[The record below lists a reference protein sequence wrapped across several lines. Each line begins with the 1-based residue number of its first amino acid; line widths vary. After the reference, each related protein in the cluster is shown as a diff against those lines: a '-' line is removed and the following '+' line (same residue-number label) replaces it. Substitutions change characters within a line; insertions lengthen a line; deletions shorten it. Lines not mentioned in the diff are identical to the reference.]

1 MRLLVAHARAQTVG
15 LLRHPSFSVPTLAL
29 PALFFAFFA
38 LPRVDGRGNVLV
50 VSYCAYAVLSVAF
63 FQFGVG
69 IAQERTRTWEL
80 YLRTLPVGVPTRLC
94 GRALSASV
102 FAVASVGVLLAL
114 ALPTTETSLPPLAWL
129 RVAGIL
135 AAGGIAF
142 VALGIALGYWVPPRG
157 ALPLA
162 NLLYLSLSYVGG
174 LWTGPDG
181 VPSGVAA
188 LSVWLP
194 TRAWGDLL
202 WAAAVGQPWPAR
214 DTLEL
219 AAYLAAFA
227 VLAGWGYRRDE
238 GQRFR

>member
-1 MRLLVAHARAQTVG
+1 VRLVAAHARAQTVG
-15 LLRHPSFSVPTLAL
+15 LLRHPSYSVPTLAL
-29 PALFFAFFA
+29 PAVFFAFFG
-38 LPRVDGRGNVLV
+38 LPRAAGRGDVLV

-80 YLRTLPVGVPTRLC
+80 YLRTLPVGVPTRLA
-94 GRALSASV
+94 GRALSATV
-102 FAVASVGVLLAL
+102 FAAASVGVLLAL
-114 ALPTTETSLPPLAWL
+114 ALPTTDTALPPLAWL

-135 AAGGIAF
+135 AAGGIGF
-142 VALGIALGYWVPPRG
+142 VALGIALGYWVPPKG

-181 VPSGVAA
+181 VPAAIAGVSA
-188 LSVWLP
+188 WLP
-194 TRAWGDLL
+194 TRAWGNLL
-202 WAAAVGQPWPAR
+202 WAAALRRPWPPG
-214 DTLEL
+214 DVLEL
-219 AAYLAAFA
+219 VAYLAAFA
-227 VLAGWGYRRDE
+227 ALAGWGYRRDE